1 MSNDELQLNV
11 SDELLWDPKVDSA
24 SIAVSTDAGKVTL
37 KGTVGSFREK
47 QEAKKAVERVR
58 GVRSVDNDLQVRFL
72 DSFGRDDADVRGAVL
87 QALMLDS
94 LVPTTIDATVTNG
107 VVTLT
112 GTAEWK
118 YQREEAE
125 TVAGNVQGVIQV
137 DDHIDLVSPS
147 PEPEDV
153 EKAIEH
159 AFERNAKL
167 DAKTL
172 AVESMNGT
180 VTLSG
185 VVGSWAEHD
194 EAVDAAW
201 SAPGVTK
208 VDDRIVVAY

>member
-11 SDELLWDPKVDSA
+11 SDELLWDPKIDSA
-24 SIAVSTDAGKVTL
+24 SIAVSADDGTVTL

-47 QEAKKAVERVR
+47 QEAKKAAERVW
-58 GVRSVDNDLQVRFL
+58 GVKKVDNKLQVRFL
-72 DSFGRDDADVRGAVL
+72 DSFGRDDADLRGAVL

-94 LVPTTIDATVTNG
+94 LVPTTIDASVTNG

-112 GTAEWK
+112 GTAAWM

-125 TVAGNVQGVIQV
+125 TVAGNVTGVIEV
-137 DDHIDLVSPS
+137 DDHIDLVGQTPK
-147 PEPEDV
+147 PEDV
-153 EKAIEH
+153 EKAIKRS
-159 AFERNAKL
+159 FERNAKL
-167 DAKTL
+167 DAKSL
-172 AVESMNGT
+172 AVESTNGT

-185 VVGSWAEHD
+185 VVGSWAEHE

-201 SAPGVTK
+201 AAPGVTK